1 MIELDGSLGE
11 GGGQI
16 LRTALALS
24 LITGKPFRIANI
36 RAKRSKPGL
45 MRQHLACVQAAV
57 AVGGGGGKTQ
67 AVNANGQPVQIGE
80 TSLTFTPGKIC
91 AGDYEFAVGSAG
103 SCMLVLQTVLWPLLM
118 ATEVSTLLLRG
129 GTHNPMA
136 PSLSFLN
143 AVAPYFCGQDDV
155 LFETELRRHG
165 FYPAGGGEVQVRV
178 LAPIGGIKPV
188 NLMQRGELINAH
200 ALCLHAGIPKGVA
213 ERELAILQNGLG
225 WNDSQM
231 FNQPLRANEGPGN
244 ALLVTLQYEH
254 IIEVFASYGDK
265 GVSAEQ
271 VARKLLQ
278 EVRAYL
284 AHQAPVGPH
293 LADQLMI
300 PMALATVHGTDRG
313 TGDGGQY
320 WTTELTVHARTNAQV
335 IERFLPIRFS
345 MAPYQNGYVVGSEGV
360 AAA

>member
-24 LITGKPFRIANI
+24 LITGKPFRIDNI
-36 RAKRSKPGL
+36 RAKRPKPGL

-57 AVGGGGGKTQ
+57 AVGGGTDKTR
-67 AVNANGQPVQIGE
+67 AVNATGQAVQIGE

-91 AGDYEFAVGSAG
+91 AGDYQFDIGSAG
-103 SCMLVLQTVLWPLLM
+103 SCMLVLQTVLWPLVM
-118 ATEVSTLLLRG
+118 AAEVSTLVLRG

-178 LAPIGGIKPV
+178 LAPIGGIKPID
-188 NLMQRGELINAH
+188 LMRRGELLSAH

-213 ERELAILQNGLG
+213 ERELAVLQNALG
-225 WNDSQM
+225 WQDSQM
-231 FNQPLRANEGPGN
+231 HNQALRANEGPGN
-244 ALLVTLQYEH
+244 ALMVTLQYEH
-254 IIEVFASYGDK
+254 ITEVFASYGEK

-271 VARKLLQ
+271 VARKLLN
-278 EVRAYL
+278 EVRTYQS
-284 AHQAPVGPH
+284 HQAPVGPH

-300 PMALATVHGTDRG
+300 PMALAAINAGS
-313 TGDGGQY
+313 GGQY
-320 WTTELTVHARTNAQV
+320 WATDLTEHTRTNALV
-335 IERFLPIRFS
+335 IEKFVPVRFAFHPH
-345 MAPYQNGYVVGSEGV
+345 QGGHTVGLTS
-360 AAA
+360 